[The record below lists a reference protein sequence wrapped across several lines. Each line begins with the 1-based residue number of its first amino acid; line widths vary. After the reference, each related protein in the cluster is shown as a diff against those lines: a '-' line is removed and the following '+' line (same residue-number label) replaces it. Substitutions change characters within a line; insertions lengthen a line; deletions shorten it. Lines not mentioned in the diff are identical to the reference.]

1 MRRREFIAG
10 LGGAASSIIWP
21 LAAWAQQRQMQS
33 IGYIRIGESEKADPD
48 LTPFRQGLREMG
60 FIEGQNVVVEYRLTE
75 DYDRMPALAT
85 DLVRRQVSV
94 IFAGS
99 TPAALAAKT
108 ATSTIP
114 IVFGIGD
121 DPVKF
126 GLVASISR
134 PGGNATGINLVA
146 IDLEGKR
153 TEMLRELT
161 PTADTIAALVNPKN
175 PNAEKQLIDLQ
186 AAAGRFD
193 RKLRVMKAANEGDID
208 MAFTALALTHI
219 GALTVAGDGFFYS
232 RRNQIV
238 TLAAQHAIPTIYQ
251 RREFADAGGLISY
264 GTDFKEMGRQ
274 SGIYVGRILKGEKPA
289 DLPVM
294 QPTKFELV
302 INRKTAKALGLTIPE
317 TLLATADQV
326 IE

>member
-10 LGGAASSIIWP
+10 LGSATAWPFAAR
-21 LAAWAQQRQMQS
+21 AQQRQMQV
-33 IGYIRIGESEKADPD
+33 IGYIGIGDSEKTEPA
-48 LTPFRQGLREMG
+48 LAPFRQGLREMG
-60 FIEGQNVVVEYRLTE
+60 FIEGQNVVVEYRLTG

-94 IFAGS
+94 IFAGT
-99 TPAALAAKT
+99 TPGALAAKA

-161 PTADTIAALVNPKN
+161 PTTDTIAALVNPKN
-175 PNAEKQLIDLQ
+175 PNAERQLIDLR
-186 AAAGRFD
+186 AAAARFG
-193 RKLRVMKAANEGDID
+193 RKLRVMNATNEREID
-208 MAFTALALTHI
+208 MAFTALALMQI
-219 GALTVAGDGFFYS
+219 RALTVAGDGVFYS

-238 TLAAQHAIPTIYQ
+238 TLAARHAIPTIYQ
-251 RREFADAGGLISY
+251 RREFTEAGGLISY
-264 GTDFKEMGRQ
+264 GTDFNEMGRQ
-274 SGIYVGRILKGEKPA
+274 QGIYVGRILKGEKPA

-302 INRKTAKALGLTIPE
+302 INLKTAKALGLTIPE
-317 TLLATADQV
+317 TRLATADEV
-326 IE
+326 IQ

>member
-1 MRRREFIAG
+1 
-10 LGGAASSIIWP
+10 
-21 LAAWAQQRQMQS
+21 
-33 IGYIRIGESEKADPD
+33 
-48 LTPFRQGLREMG
+48 
-60 FIEGQNVVVEYRLTE
+60 
-75 DYDRMPALAT
+75 
-85 DLVRRQVSV
+85 LVRRQVSV

-99 TPAALAAKT
+99 TPAALAAKS

-114 IVFGIGD
+114 IVFAIGD

-153 TEMLRELT
+153 TQMLRELT

-186 AAAGRFD
+186 AAAARFG
-193 RKLRVMKAANEGDID
+193 RKLRALKAVNESEID

-232 RRNQIV
+232 RRNEIV
-238 TLAAQHAIPTIYQ
+238 TLAAKHAIPTIYQ
-251 RREFADAGGLISY
+251 RREFTDAGGLISY
-264 GTDFKEMGRQ
+264 GTDFEEMNRQ

-302 INRKTAKALGLTIPE
+302 INLKTAKALGLTIPE
-317 TLLATADQV
+317 TLLATADEV
-326 IE
+326 IQ

>member
-10 LGGAASSIIWP
+10 LGGIAMAWP
-21 LAAWAQQRQMQS
+21 LAVRAQQRQMPV
-33 IGYIRIGESEKADPD
+33 IGYISIGESENTEPA

-60 FIEGQNVVVEYRLTE
+60 FIEGQNVVVEYRFTK

-94 IFAGS
+94 IFAGT

-134 PGGNATGINLVA
+134 PGGNATGFNLVA
-146 IDLEGKR
+146 IELEGKR

-161 PTADTIAALVNPKN
+161 PAADTIAALVNPKN
-175 PNAEKQLIDLQ
+175 PNAEKQSIDLQ
-186 AAAGRFD
+186 AAAGKFG
-193 RKLRVMKAANEGDID
+193 RKLRVMNAANENEID
-208 MAFTALALTHI
+208 MAFAALALTQI
-219 GALTVAGDGFFYS
+219 GALTVTGDGFFYN

-238 TLAAQHAIPTIYQ
+238 ALAAHHAIPTIYQ
-251 RREFADAGGLISY
+251 RREFTDAGGLISY
-264 GTDFKEMGRQ
+264 GTDFKEMNRQ

-289 DLPVM
+289 NLPVM

-317 TLLATADQV
+317 TLLATADEV
-326 IE
+326 IQ